1 MPGTTT
7 NGVAERRWGPKALVI
22 GLIALV
28 ILAVPVA
35 LAFLWITFLNVM
47 SDPLGPSFLGL
58 RIDGDTVTVK
68 AAQCPSDRVRRVEL
82 YDGDSEKLVWRAD
95 DPLTE
100 EGRGGVLRLWAA
112 EEYRTSRPATR
123 PAELPKQL
131 DVSVG
136 YGSEDGA
143 GAVFDL
149 AAVRAAAPP
158 AGSYWT
164 PEGIRTGRE
173 LDELLGCGGDETA
186 P

>member
-1 MPGTTT
+1 MRHYSEP
-7 NGVAERRWGPKALVI
+7 RRGRRALVI
-22 GLIALV
+22 GLITLV
-28 ILAVPVA
+28 VLAVPAA
-35 LAFLWITFLNVM
+35 LVFLWVAVVRGM
-47 SDPLGPSFLGL
+47 SDPVGPSLLGL

-68 AAQCPSDRVRRVEL
+68 AAQCPSERVRRVEL
-82 YDGDSEKLVWRAD
+82 RDSDKEKLVWRAD
-95 DPLTE
+95 GPLTE

-112 EEYRTSRPATR
+112 EEYRTSLPATR
-123 PAELPKQL
+123 PAELPKLL

-164 PEGIRTGRE
+164 AQGVVTGRE
-173 LDELLGCGGDETA
+173 LDELVDCGGGGGTA